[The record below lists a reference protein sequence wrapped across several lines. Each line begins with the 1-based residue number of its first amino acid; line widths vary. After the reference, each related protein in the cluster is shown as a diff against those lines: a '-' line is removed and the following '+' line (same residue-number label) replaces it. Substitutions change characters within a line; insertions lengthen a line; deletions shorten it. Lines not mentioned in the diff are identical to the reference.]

1 MSILKSYN
9 IGVIG
14 AGWIAKAHMGF
25 LQETG
30 RANITWIAARNPEN
44 LEKVRSEFDI
54 PNKTH
59 DYHDIL
65 KDSAVEVVLIATPPD
80 THMEMFM
87 EALRAGKHGPCKK
100 AYGYNIFNK

>member
-1 MSILKSYN
+1 MSDQKKYN

-30 RANITWIAARNPEN
+30 RANITWIAARNPVN
-44 LEKVRSEFDI
+44 LEKVRSDYKV

-59 DYHDIL
+59 DYRDIL
-65 KDSAVEVVLIATPPD
+65 
-80 THMEMFM
+80 
-87 EALRAGKHGPCKK
+87 
-100 AYGYNIFNK
+100 

>member
-44 LEKVRSEFDI
+44 LQKNHVDI
-54 PNKTH
+54 
-59 DYHDIL
+59 
-65 KDSAVEVVLIATPPD
+65 
-80 THMEMFM
+80 
-87 EALRAGKHGPCKK
+87 
-100 AYGYNIFNK
+100 IFSINELNGSN

>member
-25 LQETG
+25 LQKTG

-44 LEKVRSEFDI
+44 LQKNHMDIIFSISEL
-54 PNKTH
+54 NG
-59 DYHDIL
+59 
-65 KDSAVEVVLIATPPD
+65 S
-80 THMEMFM
+80 
-87 EALRAGKHGPCKK
+87 
-100 AYGYNIFNK
+100 N